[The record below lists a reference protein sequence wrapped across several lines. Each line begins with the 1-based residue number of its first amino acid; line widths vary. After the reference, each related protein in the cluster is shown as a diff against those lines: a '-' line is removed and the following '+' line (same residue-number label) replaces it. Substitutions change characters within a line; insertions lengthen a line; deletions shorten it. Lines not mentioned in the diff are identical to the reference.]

1 MERSNFPHRNLD
13 EDDEEL
19 LNGIWAGLETPDDRP
34 DADSRDFDDV
44 KRRIRHRVRRR
55 WMSRA
60 ALAGSAAAIVAAV
73 VLVVRQPGVLP
84 EPDAFAQLQQM
95 GVTVER
101 PQVVMTADDGMRLVL
116 ENAARLERRS
126 EGEVAL
132 HYNLVEC
139 DPAEDF
145 AACSAATRFGD
156 GNDLLLKVF
165 GAERMERREG
175 WVSRT
180 YRQRTERP
188 AYAFTVRKRAGE
200 PVRLVTVLLP
210 AADAA
215 AQRVEAACRGDRL
228 HVKID
233 GKRYNLK

>member
-1 MERSNFPHRNLD
+1 MPALGDGRRDGHRDGREPSYEGLTHRRTVWFIDRRFFVIAD
-13 EDDEEL
+13 E
-19 LNGIWAGLETPDDRP
+19 
-34 DADSRDFDDV
+34 
-44 KRRIRHRVRRR
+44 
-55 WMSRA
+55 
-60 ALAGSAAAIVAAV
+60 
-73 VLVVRQPGVLP
+73 
-84 EPDAFAQLQQM
+84 AF
-95 GVTVER
+95 G
-101 PQVVMTADDGMRLVL
+101 TA
-116 ENAARLERRS
+116 

-156 GNDLLLKVF
+156 GNDLLLKAF

-215 AQRVEAACRGDRL
+215 AQRVEAAWRGDRL
-228 HVKID
+228 QVKID